1 MEQGAA
7 SIAVQVS
14 DQKNGVISGG
24 IAGISYQV
32 DGGNKV
38 ALPKTEFQ
46 ERIVEKFNF
55 IVEFQGEG
63 KHILKVDALDNA
75 GNKDAREMALEISM
89 KKPAVITRTA
99 AKGGEP
105 QTGERTRVEIYATI
119 SMIAGFTYLLL
130 YFKTREHGMTEEKK
144 EELVSKLVNWARGAG
159 GIKRILALTAIFLLL
174 AYYHSIGKKASKNW
188 KEVCEK

>member
-1 MEQGAA
+1 MLFR
-7 SIAVQVS
+7 S
-14 DQKNGVISGG
+14 
-24 IAGISYQV
+24 
-32 DGGNKV
+32 
-38 ALPKTEFQ
+38 T
-46 ERIVEKFNF
+46 
-55 IVEFQGEG
+55 
-63 KHILKVDALDNA
+63 LKVDAVDNA

-99 AKGGEP
+99 SKGGEP

-159 GIKRILALTAIFLLL
+159 GMKRILALTAIFLLL